1 LTADL
6 DHVLLHPLGRHDL
19 GVVAALHALC
29 FDPGWS
35 EVAMAEILAMPGCFG
50 ALAQADNQPIGFVI
64 VLAVGMDAE
73 IVTLGVIPE
82 CRRHGMAGRLLAW
95 AIARS
100 SGSGCQRLL
109 LEVAE
114 DNVAARAL
122 YEKLGFSEI
131 GRRPSYYRR
140 SGGTAGAIVLAHV
153 LDGQGE

>member
-1 LTADL
+1 MTADL
-6 DHVLLHPLGRHDL
+6 DNVPLHPLGRDEL
-19 GVVAALHALC
+19 GIVAALHALC
-29 FDPGWS
+29 FDDGWS

-50 ALAQADNQPIGFVI
+50 ALAQAGNQPVGFVI

-73 IVTLGVIPE
+73 ILTLGVIPE
-82 CRRHGMAGRLLAW
+82 FRRRGIAGRLLTW
-95 AIARS
+95 ATGQL
-100 SGSGCQRLL
+100 SGAGCQRLL

-140 SGGTAGAIVLAHV
+140 SAGTAGAIVLAQV
-153 LDGQGE
+153 LDGRRE